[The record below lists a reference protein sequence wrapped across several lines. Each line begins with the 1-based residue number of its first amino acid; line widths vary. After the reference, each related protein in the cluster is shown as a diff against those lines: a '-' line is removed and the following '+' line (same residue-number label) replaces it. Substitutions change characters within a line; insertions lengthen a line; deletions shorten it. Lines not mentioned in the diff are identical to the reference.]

1 MRPRFQYYLLILLLI
16 FTSCKTEEPET
27 LSGTRPNILFCISD
41 DQSFPHTGA
50 YGTDWVKTP
59 AFDRIAREGIL
70 FTNAYTPN
78 AKCAPSRSS
87 IVTGRNSWQLEEAAN
102 HWPFFPEKF
111 KTYAEVL
118 MENGYFVGQTAKG
131 WGPGVAKRAD
141 GTNRD
146 LLGTR
151 FDEFKTEPPAK
162 HMNNNDYSRNF
173 EAFLDANEEG
183 KPFCFWYGATEPHR
197 AYEFQA
203 GVEKGGK
210 SLSDI
215 DEVPA
220 FWPDNDTVRADM
232 LDYAFEIEYF
242 DQHLGKMLKL
252 LEERN
257 LMENTLIVVT
267 SDNGMPFPRVKGN
280 AYEYSNHL
288 PLTMM
293 WKGGIKNPGRTVEG
307 YVSFTDFAPTFLDA
321 AGITP
326 EAGGME
332 PVEGQSLLNLLQDPQ
347 ASSHRNFMVIG
358 KERHDLGRPNDWGYP
373 IRGIV
378 RENMLYLR
386 NFEPDRWPAGN
397 PETGYMN
404 TDGSPTKTFILNER
418 RREGSSYYWDLNFGK
433 SPEEELYNIQEDP
446 ACVENLAGRTE
457 YQEMKTL
464 LEKMLT
470 DELRAE
476 GDPRVFGN
484 GEIFDKYPYSDERQ
498 RGFYNRVKDGEDI
511 KAGWIEET
519 DIESE
524 PL

>member
-1 MRPRFQYYLLILLLI
+1 
-16 FTSCKTEEPET
+16 
-27 LSGTRPNILFCISD
+27 
-41 DQSFPHTGA
+41 
-50 YGTDWVKTP
+50 
-59 AFDRIAREGIL
+59 
-70 FTNAYTPN
+70 
-78 AKCAPSRSS
+78 
-87 IVTGRNSWQLEEAAN
+87 
-102 HWPFFPEKF
+102 
-111 KTYAEVL
+111 
-118 MENGYFVGQTAKG
+118 
-131 WGPGVAKRAD
+131 
-141 GTNRD
+141 
-146 LLGTR
+146 
-151 FDEFKTEPPAK
+151 
-162 HMNNNDYSRNF
+162 
-173 EAFLDANEEG
+173 
-183 KPFCFWYGATEPHR
+183 
-197 AYEFQA
+197 
-203 GVEKGGK
+203 
-210 SLSDI
+210 
-215 DEVPA
+215 
-220 FWPDNDTVRADM
+220 M

-378 RENMLYLR
+378 RDNMLYLR